1 MGSHL
6 LGSEEEPYYDE
17 ICSALGRFLSC
28 SSGEFSSPEKTE
40 PEREHKVL
48 HGEQRHRLS
57 SLGGRTWGW
66 HSILCQPGVQPV
78 QGRQP
83 RRHQGRQQGNKH
95 QVLPWEQQPRW
106 KRPGR
111 LPRRLRHCGRHPQS
125 SWKSVRIN
133 KFALS
138 KNISESQNWSNN
150 LVGFLGG
157 FRTDAVTITHI
168 VFFDSPCGENVIYF
182 DYN

>member
-48 HGEQRHRLS
+48 HGEQCHRLS
-57 SLGGRTWGW
+57 SLGRRPWGW
-66 HSILCQPGVQPV
+66 HSVLCQPGVQPV

-83 RRHQGRQQGNKH
+83 RRHQGGNKGTNTRFF
-95 QVLPWEQQPRW
+95 L
-106 KRPGR
+106 G
-111 LPRRLRHCGRHPQS
+111 
-125 SWKSVRIN
+125 
-133 KFALS
+133 
-138 KNISESQNWSNN
+138 NN
-150 LVGFLGG
+150 NPVGNGLVGFLGG
-157 FRTDAVTITHI
+157 FGTAAVPH
-168 VFFDSPCGENVIYF
+168 SLLGNPCG
-182 DYN
+182 